1 MIVSELAARLAAEAE
16 AVCRHYLS
24 AGRREGS
31 YWRVGDVANTPG
43 GSLYVRLRAPRAGKW
58 TDAAT
63 GEHGDLLDLIAAN
76 RDLSELGA
84 AMDEARRFL
93 ALPRRSRQFE
103 QAARPGSP
111 EAARRLFAMGR
122 ALAGT
127 PAETY
132 LRRRGL
138 TQLRG
143 LGWLRVLPN
152 CFHRS
157 DGGTSAR
164 PALLAAV
171 TDLDGAI
178 QGLQRVWLTRR
189 GAKAPLAEPRRTM
202 GRLLGNAVRV
212 GRADDVLAAGEGLE
226 SVLSVREVLPR
237 LPVAAALSA
246 AHLGALVVPAQIR
259 RLYIAVDDDAAG
271 WRAAERLA
279 ERISSLG
286 VEPIRLAPQ
295 LDDFNEDLVRL
306 GRRRLARGL
315 RAQVRPED
323 WARFAAAAA

>member
-1 MIVSELAARLAAEAE
+1 MNVSELAARLAAEAE

-31 YWRVGDVANTPG
+31 YWRVGDVANSPG
-43 GSLYVRLRAPRAGKW
+43 GSLYVRLRPPRAGKW

-76 RDLSELGA
+76 RRLPELRA

-93 ALPRRSRQFE
+93 AVPKPSRHLE
-103 QAARPGSP
+103 GPARPGSP
-111 EAARRLFAMGR
+111 DAARHLFAIGR
-122 ALAGT
+122 ALTGT

-132 LRRRGL
+132 LRRRGV
-138 TQLRG
+138 TQLQG
-143 LGWLRVLPN
+143 LGWLRFHPS

-157 DGGTSAR
+157 DGGTSAW

-189 GAKAPLAEPRRTM
+189 GAKAPLAEPRRAM

-212 GRADDVLAAGEGLE
+212 GRADEVLAAGEGLE
-226 SVLSVREVLPR
+226 SVLSVREALPR
-237 LPVAAALSA
+237 LPVASALSA
-246 AHLGALVVPAQIR
+246 AHLGFLALPAQLR
-259 RLYIAVDDDAAG
+259 RLYIAVDDDTAG
-271 WRAAERLA
+271 QRAADRLA
-279 ERISSLG
+279 ERASSLG
-286 VEPIRLAPQ
+286 VEAIHLVPQ
-295 LDDFNEDLVRL
+295 LDDFNDDLVWL
-306 GRRRLARGL
+306 GRRGLARGL
-315 RAQVRPED
+315 RAQVRPDD
-323 WARFAAAAA
+323 WARFATAAD